1 MYEIAK
7 CDECI
12 HGGLCLYQ
20 KDFEYYNLNYG
31 VKRCDDFKNKNPW
44 ISVETRLP
52 NKEECGPYGLGTFL
66 LTIDRWSTVVDE
78 LIEDEN
84 IIDKFWFGD
93 DRNFFMCEM
102 DNNIDI
108 PGPGY
113 VKVKAWAP
121 LPLPFTKTDKE

>member
-20 KDFEYYNLNYG
+20 KDFEYYNLNYD
-31 VKRCDDFKNKNPW
+31 VKRCDDFKNKSPW

-66 LTIDRWSTVVDE
+66 LTIDRWSTITDG
-78 LIEDEN
+78 LLD
-84 IIDKFWFGD
+84 DFRFGD
-93 DRNFFMCEM
+93 DANYFMCERYS
-102 DNNIDI
+102 NIDI

-121 LPLPFTKTDKE
+121 LQLPFPEAYKE